1 MTPETVK
8 DVGFGSLVLP
18 GGSGASN
25 LAPSTLPAGNVF
37 NPPNKAEPEDKVPH
51 LAEHQIPSGENTRPV
66 IPNDI
71 PSSAAMLAQ
80 PPGPANTSGILCV
93 QRPNVSSNSEILGV
107 RPANVSSSAA
117 IIGAQPPNILNNSG
131 ILGIQPPNVSSGSG
145 LLGVLPPNLPNNSG
159 LVGLQPPNVT
169 NPAGLLGTQPPI
181 GPQNL
186 PPLTIPA
193 QRMPALPMLDIRP
206 GLIPQAPGPRFP
218 LLQPGIPPQRG
229 IPPPSVLDAPLH
241 PPPRG
246 PFPPGDL
253 FSQPERPF
261 LAPGR
266 PSLDNVP
273 NPDKR
278 IPLGNDSI
286 QQEGDRDYRF
296 PPVETREG
304 ITRPPTVDVRDVVGR
319 PVDPREGPG
328 RPPLDGRDHFG
339 RPPVD
344 MRENLVRPGLDH
356 LGRRDH
362 FGFPPEKPWGHR
374 DFDEREHRV
383 LPVFGGPKGLHEER
397 GRFRAGNYRF
407 DPRSGPWN
415 RGFGQE
421 VHRDFD
427 DRRRPWERQR
437 DRDDRDFDFCREM
450 NGNRLGRDRIQNT
463 WVPPPHAR
471 VFDYFEGATSQRK
484 GDNVPQ
490 VNGENTERHVQPPP
504 LPVQKDPELYDK
516 LASAGD
522 VDKEE
527 SGTVADVE
535 SEAVVVESTET
546 EGT

>member
-1 MTPETVK
+1 M
-8 DVGFGSLVLP
+8 
-18 GGSGASN
+18 
-25 LAPSTLPAGNVF
+25 
-37 NPPNKAEPEDKVPH
+37 
-51 LAEHQIPSGENTRPV
+51 

-71 PSSAAMLAQ
+71 PSSPAILGQ
-80 PPGPANTSGILCV
+80 PPNVTSNAGILGV
-93 QRPNVSSNSEILGV
+93 QRPNVSSNPEILGV
-107 RPANVSSSAA
+107 RPSNVSSSSG
-117 IIGAQPPNILNNSG
+117 IIGVQPPNILNNSG
-131 ILGIQPPNVSSGSG
+131 ILGIQPPSASSNSG
-145 LLGVLPPNLPNNSG
+145 LLGVLPPGIPNNSG
-159 LVGLQPPNVT
+159 LVGVQPPNVPNT
-169 NPAGLLGTQPPI
+169 SGLLATQPPA

-186 PPLTIPA
+186 PPLNLSS
-193 QRMPALPMLDIRP
+193 QRMPIMPMLDLRP

-229 IPPPSVLDAPLH
+229 IPPPSILDAALH

-246 PFPPGDL
+246 PFPPGDI

-261 LAPGR
+261 LVPGR
-266 PSLDNVP
+266 QSIDNIT
-273 NPDKR
+273 NPEKR
-278 IPLGNDSI
+278 IPLGNDNI

-296 PPVETREG
+296 PPIETRESMS
-304 ITRPPTVDVRDVVGR
+304 RPPPVDVREVVGR

-344 MRENLVRPGLDH
+344 IRENLVRPGMDH

-362 FGFPPEKPWGHR
+362 FGFNPEKPWGPR

-383 LPVFGGPKGLHEER
+383 LPVFTGPKGLHEER
-397 GRFRAGNYRF
+397 GRFRSGNYRF

-427 DRRRPWERQR
+427 DRRRHWERQR
-437 DRDDRDFDFCREM
+437 DRDDRDFDFCREI

-463 WVPPPHAR
+463 WVPPPQAR
-471 VFDYFEGATSQRK
+471 VFDFFEGATSQRK

-490 VNGENTERHVQPPP
+490 VNGENAERHVQPPP
-504 LPVQKDPELYDK
+504 LPVQNNPELYEK
-516 LASAGD
+516 LTSSSEIN
-522 VDKEE
+522 KEK
-527 SGTVADVE
+527 SDTVADIE
-535 SEAVVVESTET
+535 SEPVVESTET

>member
-1 MTPETVK
+1 MIFCV
-8 DVGFGSLVLP
+8 
-18 GGSGASN
+18 
-25 LAPSTLPAGNVF
+25 VF
-37 NPPNKAEPEDKVPH
+37 F
-51 LAEHQIPSGENTRPV
+51 LSILV

-71 PSSAAMLAQ
+71 SSSSAILGGQ
-80 PPGPANTSGILCV
+80 PPNVTSNSGILGV
-93 QRPNVSSNSEILGV
+93 QRPNVSSSSEILGV
-107 RPANVSSSAA
+107 RPSNVSGSSG
-117 IIGAQPPNILNNSG
+117 IIGAQPPNILNNSA
-131 ILGIQPPNVSSGSG
+131 ILGIQPPGVSSSSG
-145 LLGVLPPNLPNNSG
+145 LLGVLPPNVPSSPG
-159 LVGLQPPNVT
+159 LIGVQPPNVP
-169 NPAGLLGTQPPI
+169 NASGLLATQPPA

-186 PPLTIPA
+186 PPLGLSG
-193 QRMPALPMLDIRP
+193 QRLPVVPVLDLRP

-218 LLQPGIPPQRG
+218 LLQPGLPPQRG
-229 IPPPSVLDAPLH
+229 IPPPSVLDAALH

-261 LAPGR
+261 LVPGR
-266 PSLDNVP
+266 QSIDNIT
-273 NPDKR
+273 NPEKR
-278 IPLGNDSI
+278 IPLGNENI

-296 PPVETREG
+296 PPIETRESMS
-304 ITRPPTVDVRDVVGR
+304 RPPPVDVRDMVGR

-344 MRENLVRPGLDH
+344 IRENLVRPGIDH

-362 FGFPPEKPWGHR
+362 FGFNPEKPWGPR

-383 LPVFGGPKGLHEER
+383 LPVFAGPKGLHEER
-397 GRFRAGNYRF
+397 GRFRSGNYRF

-437 DRDDRDFDFCREM
+437 DRDDRDFDFCREI
-450 NGNRLGRDRIQNT
+450 NGNRLGRERIQNT

-471 VFDYFEGATSQRK
+471 VFDFFEGATSQRK
-484 GDNVPQ
+484 GDSVPQ
-490 VNGENTERHVQPPP
+490 VNGENTERHAQPPP
-504 LPVQKDPELYDK
+504 LPVQNDPELYEK
-516 LASAGD
+516 LTSSSEIN
-522 VDKEE
+522 KEK
-527 SGTVADVE
+527 SDTVADIE
-535 SEAVVVESTET
+535 SEPVVESTET

>member
-1 MTPETVK
+1 M
-8 DVGFGSLVLP
+8 
-18 GGSGASN
+18 
-25 LAPSTLPAGNVF
+25 
-37 NPPNKAEPEDKVPH
+37 
-51 LAEHQIPSGENTRPV
+51 IPS
-66 IPNDI
+66 DI

-80 PPGPANTSGILCV
+80 PPGASSTSGILCV

-107 RPANVSSSAA
+107 RPANVSNSAA
-117 IIGAQPPNILNNSG
+117 IMGAQPPNILNNSG
-131 ILGIQPPNVSSGSG
+131 ILAIQPPNVSSGSG

-169 NPAGLLGTQPPI
+169 SPAGLLGTQPPI

-186 PPLTIPA
+186 PPLAIPA

-206 GLIPQAPGPRFP
+206 GLIAQAPGPRFP

-229 IPPPSVLDAPLH
+229 IPPPSVLDAALH

-266 PSLDNVP
+266 PSIDNVP

-278 IPLGNDSI
+278 IPLGNDNI

-296 PPVETREG
+296 PPIETREG
-304 ITRPPTVDVRDVVGR
+304 ITRPPQVDVRDVVGR
-319 PVDPREGPG
+319 RLDPREGPG
-328 RPPLDGRDHFG
+328 RPPLDARDHFG

-344 MRENLVRPGLDH
+344 MRENLVRPSLDH

-362 FGFPPEKPWGHR
+362 FGFPPEKPWGPR

-437 DRDDRDFDFCREM
+437 DRDDRDFDFCREI

-490 VNGENTERHVQPPP
+490 VNGENTERHAQPPP
-504 LPVQKDPELYDK
+504 LPVQKDPELYEK
-516 LASAGD
+516 LASSGD

-527 SGTVADVE
+527 SGTVAGVE
-535 SEAVVVESTET
+535 SEAVVESTET